1 MPLCHAF
8 QLDKHVKLP
17 FYPSQSHIVTPFQIV
32 QSICGLPLSQM
43 FLDFIIILSL
53 LMTLLI
59 MFGYFLYV
67 LSNMFT

>member
-43 FLDFIIILSL
+43 FLDFIIILSF